1 MHVIH
6 FWCGFDV
13 AGFVWRSLNSIFISF
28 TLHTPLFTSHFSS
41 FCPGMT
47 VPTSVRNTASFF
59 CSNMF
64 STVWFVQFVKID
76 KSLPYWNWYT
86 IFCIPVLSTAFV
98 LLGHFSYTWSTI
110 EKVSTCNIC
119 KWDGHNHHEAQW
131 RAADQLHWVSTKLA
145 SNPWQFLAL
154 T

>member
-1 MHVIH
+1 MHVIP
-6 FWCGFDV
+6 FWCAFEV
-13 AGFVWRSLNSIFISF
+13 AGFVLRSLNSIFTSF

-41 FCPGMT
+41 FCSGMT
-47 VPTSVRNTASFF
+47 APCVRNTASFF
-59 CSNMF
+59 CSNTF

-86 IFCIPVLSTAFV
+86 IFCIPVLSFYCICIIRTFFLHV
-98 LLGHFSYTWSTI
+98 INL

-145 SNPWQFLAL
+145 SNPWQFLPL